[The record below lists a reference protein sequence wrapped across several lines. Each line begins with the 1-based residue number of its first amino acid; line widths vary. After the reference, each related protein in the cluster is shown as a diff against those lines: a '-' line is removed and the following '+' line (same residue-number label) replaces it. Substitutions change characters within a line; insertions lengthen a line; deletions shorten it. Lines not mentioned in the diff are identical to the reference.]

1 MTSAPF
7 PEMVDVVVEIP
18 RGSRNKYEYDEDQ
31 GVMRFDRR
39 LIGSLG
45 FPADYGFVPDT
56 VGLDGDPLDALV
68 LLDEPTY
75 PGIWVRSR
83 PIGVSWIDGA
93 EGREAKIVCV
103 PEKEPAYDGVHD
115 LADLPPHKA
124 DEIKQFF
131 GIYTPLSDGPASES
145 EEQEGRSAALRI
157 LEDSRARWQ
166 AEQD

>member
-1 MTSAPF
+1 MSDDTF
-7 PEMVDVVVEIP
+7 PDLVDVVVEIP
-18 RGSRNKYEYDEDQ
+18 RGSRNKYEYDEEQ

-39 LIGSLG
+39 LIGSLA

-56 VGLDGDPLDALV
+56 IASDGDALDALV

-93 EGREAKIVCV
+93 SGREAKIVCV
-103 PEKEPAYDGVHD
+103 PEREPAYDGVRE
-115 LADLPPHKA
+115 LADLPPHRA
-124 DEIKQFF
+124 DEIRQFF
-131 GIYTPLSDGPASES
+131 GIYTQLDDGPGSRS
-145 EEQEGRSAALRI
+145 EEQEGRSAALRV
-157 LEDSRARWQ
+157 LEDARARWQ